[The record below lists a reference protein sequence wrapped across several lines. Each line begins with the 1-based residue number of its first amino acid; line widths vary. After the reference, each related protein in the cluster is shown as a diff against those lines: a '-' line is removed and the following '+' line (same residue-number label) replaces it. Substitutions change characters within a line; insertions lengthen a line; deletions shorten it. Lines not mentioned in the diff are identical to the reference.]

1 MTKAELAEHIA
12 HETGLTKTMA
22 GRCMDAIGSIT
33 ATKLAA
39 GAEVTLPGIGKLV
52 AVHKAERMGRNP
64 RNGAAAKI
72 PAKTAVKFK
81 ASATLKS
88 AVN

>member
-1 MTKAELAEHIA
+1 MTKAELVEHIA

-22 GRCMDAIGSIT
+22 VRVLDALGSIT
-33 ATKLAA
+33 ASKLAA
-39 GAEVTLPGIGKLV
+39 GAEVTLPNIGKLV

-64 RNGAAAKI
+64 RNGVVAKI

-81 ASATLKS
+81 AASVLKD
-88 AVN
+88 AIQ

>member
-22 GRCMDAIGSIT
+22 IRCLDAIGSIT
-33 ATKLAA
+33 ASKLAA
-39 GAEVTLPGIGKLV
+39 GSEVTLPNIGKLV
-52 AVHKAERMGRNP
+52 LVHKAERMGRNP
-64 RNGAAAKI
+64 RNGVVAKI
-72 PAKTAVKFK
+72 PAKNAVKFK
-81 ASATLKS
+81 AASTLKS